1 MQLQVL
7 ILVALVLMEKR
18 VPGAWQASPLAALA
32 CVTLP
37 ALGALTVQWL
47 AVRRAEHRLDGR
59 HHSRRDG
66 GVAAAIRAE
75 RAGVVVGWVATGG
88 LGVATLG
95 FGWLATVRSVI
106 GDWPAIDEIVAL
118 APPLLALAASWWV
131 HEPLERR
138 IRDASLIGRIDRG
151 LTVPPAPS
159 RAAFVVERFRSSV
172 LLMLAPILVVL
183 ALGELLTPRVGVWV
197 AATFG
202 PDWSDWATELTLL
215 ACAAV
220 TYLASPLIARLVLA
234 LRPLPVGE
242 LRDDLLDVCSRSG
255 VRVSEVLLWDTRHA
269 TVNGAVMGVTPWLRY
284 VMLTDALL
292 EVLPRDELRAVMA
305 HEIGHVRRRHLPWM
319 LGCMIVLL
327 IGSAAFVEWPLGALL
342 ERLPL
347 ATWNAHELEML
358 GAWAA
363 RVATVA
369 ATAVALVGFGWVS
382 RRFERQAD
390 TFAVQYLSRA
400 SGDSAV
406 TTGAVMAMR
415 GALASVASHAG
426 VDPRRHSWRHGS
438 IHWRRTYLAG
448 LIGRP
453 LDRLPI
459 DRTVRRLK
467 FATVLGLGVA
477 VWLLLHEAAV
487 ERDRYDHP
495 VTLRGTVESSLTLEV
510 TSDECVS

>member
-18 VPGAWQASPLAALA
+18 VPGEWQASPLAALA

-37 ALGALTVQWL
+37 AFGALIVQWL

-59 HHSRRDG
+59 HHSQGEG
-66 GVAAAIRAE
+66 GVEAAIRAE
-75 RAGVVVGWVATGG
+75 RAGTVVGWAAIIG

-95 FGWLATVRSVI
+95 FGWLASIRAVI
-106 GDWPAIDEIVAL
+106 GNWPAIDEIVAL
-118 APPLLALAASWWV
+118 APPLLAIAASWWV

-138 IRDASLIGRIDRG
+138 IRDASLISRIDRG
-151 LTVPPAPS
+151 LTVPPVPT
-159 RAAFVVERFRSSV
+159 RAAFVVERFRSHV

-183 ALGELLTPRVGVWV
+183 ALGEILTPRVGGWV
-197 AATFG
+197 AVTLG
-202 PDWSDWATELTLL
+202 PDWSDWATELTLVG
-215 ACAAV
+215 CAAA
-220 TYLASPLIARLVLA
+220 TYLVSPLIARLVLA

-242 LRDDLLDVCSRSG
+242 LRDDLLEVCARAG

-292 EVLPRDELRAVMA
+292 EVLPRNELRAVMA

-319 LGCMIVLL
+319 LGCIIVLL
-327 IGSAAFVEWPLGALL
+327 IGSAAFVEWPLGVVL

-347 ATWNAHELEML
+347 ATWSAEELEML
-358 GAWAA
+358 GAWVA
-363 RVATVA
+363 RVATIA
-369 ATAVALVGFGWVS
+369 ATVVALVGFGWVS

-400 SGDSAV
+400 SGNSAV
-406 TTGAVMAMR
+406 TTDAVLAMR

-426 VDPRRHSWRHGS
+426 VDPRHHSWRHGS

-448 LIGRP
+448 LVGRP

-467 FATVLGLGVA
+467 LATVLGLGAA
-477 VWLLLHEAAV
+477 VWLLLREAAV
-487 ERDRYDHP
+487 DRDRYDHP
-495 VTLRGTVESSLTLEV
+495 VTLRGSVPSNLTLEV